1 MPLNLLFCE
10 SDMRRYTR
18 PMRRAIL
25 FLAMLSTALVLPL
38 GSGAAPRGGT
48 ADSPARRD
56 VTGNITVRLRYH
68 TTWVTRLSL
77 KLNKYKLVEFKVC
90 GVWNSPANREFG
102 CLGAGSRLPERTVLR
117 MEQSP
122 IAAAMKRADSPGWGM
137 VGLSSDPVIRTPL
150 SNTLTGDKYGTFY
163 YRVTL
168 RDLRGKVL
176 LTSNKVTL
184 VWHK

>member
-1 MPLNLLFCE
+1 V
-10 SDMRRYTR
+10 
-18 PMRRAIL
+18 RRAIF
-25 FLAMLSTALVLPL
+25 FLATLSAALVLPF
-38 GSGAAPRGGT
+38 GSGAAPRGGV
-48 ADSPARRD
+48 AKPAAQRD
-56 VTGNITVRLRYH
+56 ITGHITVRLRYH
-68 TTWVTRLSL
+68 TSWVTKLSL
-77 KLNKYKLVEFKVC
+77 KLNKVKLVAFRVC
-90 GVWNSPANREFG
+90 GVWNWPADQQFG
-102 CLGAGSRLPERTVLR
+102 CLGTGSRLPERTVLR

-122 IAAAMKRADSPGWGM
+122 IANAMRRADSPGWGM